1 MNQQETQVASLKDQL
16 SNAISRGK
24 ERAERRRQEEGV
36 QEILRVRLKYLSD
49 RDAAAEIMANIPRQ
63 VEMTVAANPIWK
75 SVVIFETTDSSNY
88 KALGRRGR
96 DFVEECEMIGGVGLM
111 LVNACRAEGLN
122 VSVGKYSSP
131 KVFIVVHWD

>member
-1 MNQQETQVASLKDQL
+1 MNDTIVSGLQAKISD
-16 SNAISRGK
+16 AISRGK

-36 QEILRVRLKYLSD
+36 QEVLRVRLKYLAD
-49 RDAAAEIMANIPRQ
+49 QDAANQIMANIPRQ

-131 KVFIVVHWD
+131 KVFIVVYWD